1 MTKLTP
7 RAKKMAIVI
16 FVLLFTFLPYRWGSQ
31 HSTSLTDA
39 IESSKS
45 EIQSIESK
53 LASVDAQGKV
63 APLQTQVDTLRI
75 FVPNDASLPTFIPI
89 VANAG
94 ASVGMFLSSGSPL
107 KAVLDT
113 SGTLSGLKDIPSDT
127 KLYTMNVSFT
137 GPAANLPRLLDAL
150 DNMNRTISVD
160 SFSTQ
165 SSSVSGQLIV
175 NISLKFYSVQVG

>member
-1 MTKLTP
+1 
-7 RAKKMAIVI
+7 MAIVI
-16 FVLLFTFLPYRWGSQ
+16 FVLLFTILPYRWGSQ
-31 HSTSLTDA
+31 HSTDLTDA

-45 EIQSIESK
+45 EIQSIENK
-53 LASVDAQGKV
+53 LASVEAQSKV
-63 APLQTQVDTLRI
+63 GTLESQVETLRI

-89 VANAG
+89 VASAG
-94 ASVGMFLSSGSPL
+94 SSVGMFLSSGSPL

-113 SGTLSGLKDIPSDT
+113 SGSLSGLKDVPSGT

-137 GPAANLPRLLDAL
+137 GPASNLPILLDAL
-150 DNMNRTISVD
+150 DSMNRTISVD